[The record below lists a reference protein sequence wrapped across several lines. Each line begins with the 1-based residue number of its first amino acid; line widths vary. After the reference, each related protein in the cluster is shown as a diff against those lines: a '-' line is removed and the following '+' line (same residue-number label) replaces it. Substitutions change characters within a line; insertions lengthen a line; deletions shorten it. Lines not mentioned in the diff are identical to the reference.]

1 MFVLV
6 DAIAKCMCLEDREC
20 CKVGEM
26 ALGLIL
32 DTASVLVGD
41 KEKVRGACEGVC
53 VCMCVC
59 VFMYRVYVHC
69 VLYVCVHG
77 HSPPLFFI
85 CPLIDT
91 YHCRQW
97 TCPFSL

>member
-53 VCMCVC
+53 VYVCVC
-59 VFMYRVYVHC
+59 VYVPC
-69 VLYVCVHG
+69 VCTLCVVCLCAW
-77 HSPPLFFI
+77 PLSTT
-85 CPLIDT
+85 LLHLST
-91 YHCRQW
+91 H
-97 TCPFSL
+97 